1 MKRRLLTA
9 LVLAA
14 ALLPTSAL
22 GAPGAADAG
31 DCSPVGSY
39 PGYTLVGT
47 LFVSGVEDENP
58 NDGYPPPVSF
68 SGLVPGEYLIEA
80 SGTYCPGSPW
90 ESDAEWVRKGTGPW
104 SDFVP
109 GYETDPLGECLDELH
124 VDGTCVE
131 WSEGV
136 FQPDHVYTLPW
147 TISGDSLTLQIM
159 DWYAWNNSGG
169 LCVALFHLIEVVDID
184 IKPGSDPNCFNING
198 HGVIPVAINGSADF
212 DVQDVNVF
220 TLEFGGLAVRVKGNG
235 VPQCSVQDWNEDTHP
250 DLVCQFVDDASAWE
264 PGDATATLTGE
275 LLDGTPIE
283 GTDDICIVP

>member
-1 MKRRLLTA
+1 
-9 LVLAA
+9 
-14 ALLPTSAL
+14 
-22 GAPGAADAG
+22 
-31 DCSPVGSY
+31 VGSY

-47 LFVSGVEDENP
+47 LFVSGVEDGNP
-58 NDGYPPPVSF
+58 DDGYPPPVSF

-90 ESDAEWVRKGTGPW
+90 ESDAEYVRKGTGPW

-169 LCVALFHLIEVVDID
+169 LCVALFRAAIEVGID
-184 IKPGSDPNCFNING
+184 IKPGSYPNSINLCS
-198 HGVIPVAINGSADF
+198 HGVVPIAILTDGDF
-212 DVQDVNVF
+212 DATTVDPSTV
-220 TLEFGGLAVRVKGNG
+220 EFAGASVRVKGKGALQYSFEDVDGDGDLDSVAQIEVENLGLGEGSTEATVTGSTFGG
-235 VPQCSVQDWNEDTHP
+235 VE
-250 DLVCQFVDDASAWE
+250 F
-264 PGDATATLTGE
+264 
-275 LLDGTPIE
+275 E
-283 GTDDICIVP
+283 GTDTVNIVKDC